1 MLAALPDG
9 TSTGGN
15 KRGIYSTDLQRLRA
29 NADEVASGE
38 YSTIVGGRNNGAQG
52 DYSTAIGYGANAT
65 FYGEKAH
72 SSGSFSTRGDAQER
86 QLIYRGTTIDDITPS
101 QLFLDG
107 SSLSAAIPSDGTW
120 AFDCTV
126 AARRTDTDGES
137 AGYKLYFVMD
147 RSSLASSV
155 ALVGSVTTTVIAE
168 DVGGWVIA
176 VTADTINGGPK
187 FEATGGAGA
196 TIKWVAVA
204 KIVQVIG

>member
-86 QLIYRGTTIDDITPS
+86 QLIYRGTTTNATVTN
-101 QLFLDG
+101 LYLDG
-107 SSLSAAIPSDGTW
+107 SSLLAAIPQDGTW
-120 AFDCTV
+120 TVECLV
-126 AARRTDTDGES
+126 AARRTDADGES

-155 ALVGSVTTTVIAE
+155 ALVGTVTVTEIGEDNLAWEITVS
-168 DVGGWVIA
+168 
-176 VTADTINGGPK
+176 ADTTNGGPLL
-187 FEATGGAGA
+187 GAQGEVGK